1 MVELAPVDGEC
12 CAGRH
17 RKAGEQDEWRKPSHP
32 ILRSVLHSRACHPR
46 FASPEDN
53 SSGGGVR
60 MHAQIMS
67 DVAAV
72 N

>member
-1 MVELAPVDGEC
+1 MAQ
-12 CAGRH
+12 A
-17 RKAGEQDEWRKPSHP
+17 
-32 ILRSVLHSRACHPR
+32 
-46 FASPEDN
+46 FASDPPLRLVFAGKPPAIRKFYDN

-67 DVAAV
+67 DAAAA

>member
-1 MVELAPVDGEC
+1 LSS
-12 CAGRH
+12 RH
-17 RKAGEQDEWRKPSHP
+17 ATRDSQ
-32 ILRSVLHSRACHPR
+32 ILK
-46 FASPEDN
+46 DN